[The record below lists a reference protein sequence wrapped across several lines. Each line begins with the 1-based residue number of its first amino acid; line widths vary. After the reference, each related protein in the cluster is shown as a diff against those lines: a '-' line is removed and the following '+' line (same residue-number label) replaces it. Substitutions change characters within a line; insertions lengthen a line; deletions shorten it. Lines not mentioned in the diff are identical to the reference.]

1 MQIKKN
7 LNVDTSYSH
16 LHNVQ
21 MHAYQRLEQIGRGS
35 FGTVHKIKRKSDG
48 VIMVWKELDYG
59 KMSDKEKQ
67 LVVSEVN
74 ILRELR
80 HPYILRYHDRIIDKK
95 STKLFIIVEHCE
107 RGDLRHLI
115 KRAKASRTFVHEE
128 RIWKYF
134 AQILSALKT
143 CHRRREKG
151 ALKPVLHRDIKPAN
165 VFLDRNDDAK
175 LGDFGLARTLESM
188 SKFAYTNVGTPF
200 YMSPEQTNSKKYD
213 ERSDIWAVG
222 CLLYEL
228 AALRPP
234 FHASNQ
240 LALAMKINAGRFER
254 IPKHYSENL
263 YRAVRWM
270 LHTEPTRRPRVED
283 LENLPEIRKQQ
294 ALWSAGSTKDKEN
307 KKKSTTSTKDSKT
320 KTAGDK
326 KISSGKTVAS
336 TKTTKTK
343 IKTTSAPSA
352 PSAPSSSTSIKAAEK
367 KVTEREAHVSKREA
381 RVAEAETRATK
392 RELDVS
398 KRESR
403 LKMKEDAFKLRE
415 ESVARREKRL
425 IKATSTASATTSSTT
440 SIHKTNIKNILLTPS
455 TSSNHHSMA
464 PPAPTTRTAMAPP
477 PSKASAAVGSA
488 EEALEAAKKRLERM
502 AHQPTGYQKKDAL
515 SDIGNTGKYHRRA
528 TVGEWSA
535 QAQVDEILRKAKQ
548 RTAGYAKPR
557 GLN

>member
-1 MQIKKN
+1 MN
-7 LNVDTSYSH
+7 N
-16 LHNVQ
+16 
-21 MHAYQRLEQIGRGS
+21 YQKLEQIGRGS

-48 VIMVWKELDYG
+48 QIMVWKELDYG

-95 STKLFIIVEHCE
+95 STKLYIIVEYCE

-115 KRAKASRTFVHEE
+115 KRAKASRTFVHEQ

-151 ALKPVLHRDIKPAN
+151 ALKPILHRDIKPAN
-165 VFLDRNDDAK
+165 VFLDRKDNAK

-222 CLLYEL
+222 CMMYEL

-263 YRAVRWM
+263 YRAIRWM

-283 LENLPEIRKQQ
+283 LENLPEIRAQQ
-294 ALWSAGSTKDKEN
+294 AAWSADKKETTTDAG
-307 KKKSTTSTKDSKT
+307 KKATATT
-320 KTAGDK
+320 KTTAATT
-326 KISSGKTVAS
+326 KTTAATTKTTAATKTTKTTAS
-336 TKTTKTK
+336 TKTT
-343 IKTTSAPSA
+343 
-352 PSAPSSSTSIKAAEK
+352 SSSAATAAMVLK
-367 KVTEREAHVSKREA
+367 EREVHVSKREA
-381 RVAEAETRATK
+381 RVAEKEAALKQREHEVNK
-392 RELDVS
+392 REA
-398 KRESR
+398 RY
-403 LKMKEDAFKLRE
+403 KMKEEALKLRE

-425 IKATSTASATTSSTT
+425 TTTGSTSTTTSS
-440 SIHKTNIKNILLTPS
+440 INHNLLLTPS
-455 TSSNHHSMA
+455 TSGGVPPAPSTFASDRMRMA
-464 PPAPTTRTAMAPP
+464 PPSSKI
-477 PSKASAAVGSA
+477 SKASAMVGSA

-502 AHQPTGYQKKDAL
+502 AHHDTTKKGGKHPL
-515 SDIGNTGKYHRRA
+515 GNIGNKQQQKSTTYHRRG
-528 TVGEWSA
+528 VGEWSA

-548 RTAGYAKPR
+548 RTAAYAKPR
-557 GLN
+557 TGL

>member
-1 MQIKKN
+1 MEN
-7 LNVDTSYSH
+7 YT
-16 LHNVQ
+16 
-21 MHAYQRLEQIGRGS
+21 RLEQIGRGS
-35 FGTVHKIKRKSDG
+35 FGTVHKIRRKSDG
-48 VIMVWKELDYG
+48 QIMVWKELDYG
-59 KMSDKEKQ
+59 RMSDKEKQ

-95 STKLFIIVEHCE
+95 STKLYIIVEYCE

-115 KRAKASRTFVHEE
+115 KRAKATRTFVHEN

-165 VFLDRNDDAK
+165 VFLDRKDNVK

-222 CLLYEL
+222 CMMYEL

-240 LALAMKINAGRFER
+240 LALARKINDGRFDR

-263 YRAVRWM
+263 YRAIRWM

-283 LENLPEIRKQQ
+283 LENLPEIRKEQK
-294 ALWSAGSTKDKEN
+294 AWSSTEKQRTSIATSVTVEKNLKNTVDSTKEPT
-307 KKKSTTSTKDSKT
+307 KS
-320 KTAGDK
+320 
-326 KISSGKTVAS
+326 
-336 TKTTKTK
+336 
-343 IKTTSAPSA
+343 
-352 PSAPSSSTSIKAAEK
+352 SSSTATDGLAMK
-367 KVTEREAHVSKREA
+367 EREAQLKKREV
-381 RVAEAETRATK
+381 RVAEIEARLKVRESELNK
-392 RELDVS
+392 REIRY
-398 KRESR
+398 K
-403 LKMKEDAFKLRE
+403 LKEEALKVRE
-415 ESVARREKRL
+415 ESISRREMRL
-425 IKATSTASATTSSTT
+425 TSTSS
-440 SIHKTNIKNILLTPS
+440 KNILLTPS
-455 TSSNHHSMA
+455 VA
-464 PPAPTTRTAMAPP
+464 PPAPSSIAERMMAAPKVT
-477 PSKASAAVGSA
+477 KAGSA

-502 AHQPTGYQKKDAL
+502 AHKDNAPL
-515 SDIGNTGKYHRRA
+515 GDVSNNNKYNRGK
-528 TVGEWSA
+528 GEWSA

-548 RTAGYAKPR
+548 RTQQYQNKPR
-557 GLN
+557 V

>member
-1 MQIKKN
+1 MEN
-7 LNVDTSYSH
+7 YT
-16 LHNVQ
+16 
-21 MHAYQRLEQIGRGS
+21 RLEQIGRGS

-48 VIMVWKELDYG
+48 QIMVWKELDYG

-115 KRAKASRTFVHEE
+115 KRAKASRTFVHEQ

-165 VFLDRNDDAK
+165 VFLDRHDNAK

-222 CLLYEL
+222 CMLYEL

-240 LALAMKINAGRFER
+240 LALAMKINAGRFDR

-283 LENLPEIRKQQ
+283 LENLPEIRAQQ
-294 ALWSAGSTKDKEN
+294 ALWSGAKDTKQKKKETTTTSSSTTTTKNNSTKAKAKSGEVN
-307 KKKSTTSTKDSKT
+307 KSN
-320 KTAGDK
+320 
-326 KISSGKTVAS
+326 
-336 TKTTKTK
+336 
-343 IKTTSAPSA
+343 KTTSRATA
-352 PSAPSSSTSIKAAEK
+352 VLA
-367 KVTEREAHVSKREA
+367 EREAQVTKREA
-381 RVAEAETRATK
+381 RVAESEARVA
-392 RELDVS
+392 
-398 KRESR
+398 KRESDVIKREAR
-403 LKMKEDAFKLRE
+403 LQMKEDALKLRE
-415 ESVARREKRL
+415 ESTARREKRL
-425 IKATSTASATTSSTT
+425 AKASSSTSSNKHSTTATTK
-440 SIHKTNIKNILLTPS
+440 INKVLLTPS
-455 TSSNHHSMA
+455 ASDGSSNA
-464 PPAPTTRTAMAPP
+464 PPAPSTTRMHGMAPP
-477 PSKASAAVGSA
+477 SSTAASAAVGSA

-502 AHQPTGYQKKDAL
+502 AHNPSKVDAL
-515 SDIGNTGKYHRRA
+515 GDIGNTGKYHRRA